1 MAARAQAAKGAKAEV
16 ADSGPRGGR
25 TARAVRPQPRPAE
38 GGPVPLI
45 HNPVSG
51 SARGGLLLRKVENLL
66 ALRGVPV
73 TPVATQRAGHA
84 SELVRELAADHPRI
98 LVLGGDGTLSE
109 AANGA
114 LGLPATRRPTLGF
127 LPGGTGNDFL
137 RDFGVRTVE
146 DAARAIGAGHVT
158 DVDAVDVRWDGGRHW
173 SINVLGCGLAAKAG
187 ARFGRSFRWLG
198 KKGYDVA
205 AAVEI
210 LTMKACPTR
219 LVLDGEDVSG
229 DYPLVMACNSVHTG
243 GAMPMAPDAK
253 PTDGRLDVLTVEGLG
268 RRAILDLLATKL
280 RKGRHVD
287 GTHVKVRRAAHVAV
301 APQDP
306 SPLLVDGEIVGS
318 TPAEFRVVPG
328 ALKLLA

>member
-1 MAARAQAAKGAKAEV
+1 MK
-16 ADSGPRGGR
+16 
-25 TARAVRPQPRPAE
+25 
-38 GGPVPLI
+38 PVPLI

-51 SARGGLLLRKVENLL
+51 SARGGVLLRKVVALL
-66 ALRGVPV
+66 ALKDVHV
-73 TPVATQRAGHA
+73 APVATERAGHA
-84 SELVRELAADHPRI
+84 AGLARDLGASHPTV

-109 AANGA
+109 AANGV
-114 LGLPATRRPTLGF
+114 LSLPAGQRPTLGF

-137 RDFGVRTVE
+137 RDFGIRTIE
-146 DAARAIGAGHVT
+146 DAARAIGAGKT
-158 DVDAVDVRWDGGRHW
+158 TAVDAVRVTWPGGEHW

-205 AAVEI
+205 AALEI
-210 LTMKACPTR
+210 LSMKACPTR
-219 LVLDGEDVSG
+219 LVLDGQAADG

-253 PTDGRLDVLTVEGLG
+253 PTDGLLDVLTVQGLG

-280 RKGRHVD
+280 RKGRHID
-287 GTHVKVRRAAHVAV
+287 GKHVTVRRAARVEV

-306 SPLLVDGEIVGS
+306 SPLLVDGEIIGH
-318 TPAEFRVVPG
+318 TPAEFTVVPG
-328 ALKLLA
+328 AFRLLA